1 MILAEQTLDH
11 NLQSGDRHYQSPLKA
26 PGHGQLRFPASNQL
40 STLHRV
46 GDIHP
51 AIQHTGMT
59 YEERGRGIF
68 GLNGTNVALDPEGE
82 RWKLSEHEPVK
93 VDTAEWTEY
102 TIIARGNHLIHQV
115 NGETTSELF
124 DYHEEGRALEGLIA
138 IQLHRGYPN
147 RVEIKEIEMRELKD
161 GNILPFELPEGAEKI
176 DRPRTSNPQGTGPI
190 QKGKKG

>member
-1 MILAEQTLDH
+1 MIFSSL
-11 NLQSGDRHYQSPLKA
+11 NLL
-26 PGHGQLRFPASNQL
+26 LFIC
-40 STLHRV
+40 STLYLEAELQFWHV
-46 GDIHP
+46 HFF
-51 AIQHTGMT
+51 
-59 YEERGRGIF
+59 GI
-68 GLNGTNVALDPEGE
+68 
-82 RWKLSEHEPVK
+82 RSSEHEPVK

-138 IQLHRGYPN
+138 IQLHRGNPN